1 MPNVWIQALKKYNE
15 GKKKYTV
22 PKKGTAEY
30 NKVKKIMEKMK
41 KG

>member
-1 MPNVWIQALKKYNE
+1 MPNLWIQALKKYNE
-15 GKKKYTV
+15 GKKKYIV

-30 NKVKKIMEKMK
+30 TAVKKIMEKMK